1 MSRSRKLYGGND
13 LKLSVIGD
21 EDTVTGFLL
30 AGIGHRDRK
39 GQENFFAVNNRTNVA
54 AIEDAF
60 NDFSTRPDM
69 GVILINQ
76 SIAERI
82 RPLLDTYKETIPTVL
97 EIPSKDHPYDA
108 SKDSVMQRVKV
119 FFGGTMPSV

>member
-1 MSRSRKLYGGND
+1 MSRARRLYGGTD

-39 GQENFFAVNNRTNVA
+39 GQENFLAVNPKTSVA
-54 AIEDAF
+54 VIEDAF

-76 SIAERI
+76 SVAERI

-119 FFGGTMPSV
+119 FFGGSMPSA

>member
-1 MSRSRKLYGGND
+1 MASRRKFYGGSD

-39 GQENFFAVNNRTNVA
+39 GQENFLTVNNRTSVA
-54 AIEDAF
+54 EIEDAF
-60 NDFSTRPDM
+60 NDFSTRSDM
-69 GVILINQ
+69 AVILINQ
-76 SIAERI
+76 SVAERI

-119 FFGGTMPSV
+119 FFGGTMPTI